1 MDRHAIVGGAVATLF
16 ACTGP
21 LALILAV
28 AQARGIE
35 TAFTTGW
42 IFAGY
47 AVGGVLSI
55 AFSYIYRTPI
65 GLAWTIPGTAMLF
78 AALENLTLGEALGAY
93 LVTGLVLTFLG
104 TTGWIGWIM
113 NRIPVPIVMGMVAG
127 VFLPIGLEVVLGFAN
142 DAILAGAT
150 VAGFL
155 IASAVPGLGRIV
167 PPVLAGLVTGALAV
181 VFSGQMPEVA
191 IGEHWVIRPIVFQPV
206 FTWRAM
212 AELVLPLTI
221 AVVAIQ
227 NLQGVTVL
235 RQAGHEPPVN
245 ALTIACGYGSLIM
258 GAFGSVPTC
267 VTGPVNG
274 ILVTSGAVKEKQWA
288 GGVVF
293 GVMILLFGLFSPV
306 MTSLATSLPTTFIA
320 VLGGL
325 AMLPV
330 LTGAFR
336 NAFSVGPQLGTL
348 IAFMVTV
355 SEIKFLNIGA
365 PFWGLVFGYAV
376 AWLLER
382 EHLSAKT

>member
-127 VFLPIGLEVVLGFAN
+127 VFLPIG
-142 DAILAGAT
+142 
-150 VAGFL
+150 
-155 IASAVPGLGRIV
+155 
-167 PPVLAGLVTGALAV
+167 
-181 VFSGQMPEVA
+181 
-191 IGEHWVIRPIVFQPV
+191 
-206 FTWRAM
+206 
-212 AELVLPLTI
+212 
-221 AVVAIQ
+221 
-227 NLQGVTVL
+227 
-235 RQAGHEPPVN
+235 
-245 ALTIACGYGSLIM
+245 
-258 GAFGSVPTC
+258 
-267 VTGPVNG
+267 
-274 ILVTSGAVKEKQWA
+274 
-288 GGVVF
+288 
-293 GVMILLFGLFSPV
+293 
-306 MTSLATSLPTTFIA
+306 
-320 VLGGL
+320 
-325 AMLPV
+325 
-330 LTGAFR
+330 
-336 NAFSVGPQLGTL
+336 
-348 IAFMVTV
+348 
-355 SEIKFLNIGA
+355 
-365 PFWGLVFGYAV
+365 
-376 AWLLER
+376 
-382 EHLSAKT
+382 

>member
-365 PFWGLVFGYAV
+365 PFWGLVFG
-376 AWLLER
+376 
-382 EHLSAKT
+382 